1 MDEKRFKLGDSL
13 VHYPVRSVV
22 EGYPNYIEDDGKQIT
37 LPEITQILNEQE
49 KKLTGK
55 ARRYEEK
62 YDGDINF
69 IMRDKVEI
77 YDIYFI
83 LDLLNHN
90 DKAIKEYQKRIKE
103 RITGK

>member
-1 MDEKRFKLGDSL
+1 MNEKRFKLGNSL

-49 KKLTGK
+49 QKLTGCK
-55 ARRYEEK
+55 ERYKEL

-69 IMRDKVEI
+69 ITRDNIEI
-77 YDIYFI
+77 HDIYFI

-90 DKAIKEYQKRIKE
+90 DKTIK
-103 RITGK
+103 